1 MYVHILLQPM
11 ASQQSSSA
19 PRTSKGTKR
28 SASTMLASTVGKGKG
43 VQKQRGPSKASV
55 KGVHVN
61 VSSSSAVTVNVS
73 SGAANSQCN
82 SKRPRKL
89 PSKLL
94 D

>member
-1 MYVHILLQPM
+1 M

-19 PRTSKGTKR
+19 PKTSKGTKR
-28 SASTMLASTVGKGKG
+28 SASNMLASTVDKGKG
-43 VQKQRGPSKASV
+43 VQKQKGPSIASI

-82 SKRPRKL
+82 SKRPK
-89 PSKLL
+89 KTTKEAT
-94 D
+94 